1 MSFPSKIRPRIHPS
15 EALVVVE
22 AVIATAMGAL
32 VVVGAVIVTV
42 ALAAWAG
49 S

>member
-15 EALVVVE
+15 EAQVVVD
-22 AVIATAMGAL
+22 AVIATAMAAF
-32 VVVGAVIVTV
+32 VVVGAVIATA
-42 ALAAWAG
+42 ALVAWAG